1 MGSFVTPKMK
11 ETHIPDRMQGM
22 KSGESVS
29 SLPCGKSGA
38 EPLKQLILLSDLIWY
53 LSLVIMYMTM
63 NLNTTQMTTKM
74 EQMNLNLTE
83 KMTTM
88 EITLEVMPQLLLQLY
103 MAMNLINYN
112 NQTKTSNS
120 NITSDQTLTKDL
132 NMNMNLK
139 PGLNKM
145 QELNMSLKPALNL
158 IKMSSLKQRFGMD
171 LSAMVNVINI

>member
-29 SLPCGKSGA
+29 SLPCGKSEA
-38 EPLKQLILLSDLIWY
+38 EPLKQLILLSDLIWD
-53 LSLVIMYMTM
+53 LSLVIMYMTV

-74 EQMNLNLTE
+74 EHMNLNLTE

-88 EITLEVMPQLLLQLY
+88 EITLEVMSQLLLQLY

-112 NQTKTSNS
+112 NQTRTSNS
-120 NITSDQTLTKDL
+120 NITSNQTLTKDL

-145 QELNMSLKPALNL
+145 QELNMIMKPALNL